1 MSYQGE
7 KYVSLVLLSVSG
19 LLPVEDGAF
28 PVITS
33 SPKGALHVYNFTSRD
48 H

>member
-7 KYVSLVLLSVSG
+7 KYVSLVLLSISG
-19 LLPVEDGAF
+19 LLPVEEGAF
-28 PVITS
+28 PVITTE
-33 SPKGALHVYNFTSRD
+33 ALHVYNFTCRD